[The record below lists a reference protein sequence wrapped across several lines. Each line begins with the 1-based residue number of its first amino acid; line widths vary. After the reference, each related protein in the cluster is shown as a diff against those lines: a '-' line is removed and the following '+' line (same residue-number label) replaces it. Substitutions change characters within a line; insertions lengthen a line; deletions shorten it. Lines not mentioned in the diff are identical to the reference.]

1 MLKLRS
7 CYVARVFLSHLFIIP
22 FFFDFKQVLR
32 QALNLFFTRERR
44 TEEWDL
50 KDATSLPSA
59 SSFEFSKLCSIG
71 HSLPVSSSKHFWA
84 LQGIFFKQFCRAAK
98 LQRTGGGKNGLYR
111 LSLLFRRLKFSL
123 RKTCIAMFFISHSQ
137 SAAC

>member
-1 MLKLRS
+1 MLKLCS

-22 FFFDFKQVLR
+22 YFFDFKQVLR

-50 KDATSLPSA
+50 KDTTSSPSA
-59 SSFEFSKLCSIG
+59 SSFESSKLVQPVIAYRFPHRNIFG
-71 HSLPVSSSKHFWA
+71 HCKVF
-84 LQGIFFKQFCRAAK
+84 FFKQFCHAAK